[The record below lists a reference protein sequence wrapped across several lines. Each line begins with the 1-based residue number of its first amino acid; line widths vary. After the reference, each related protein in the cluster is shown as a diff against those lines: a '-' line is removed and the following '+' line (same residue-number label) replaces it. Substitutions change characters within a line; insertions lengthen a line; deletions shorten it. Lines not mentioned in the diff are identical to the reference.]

1 MEEEKEGN
9 GVLVGAVRCPCG
21 CGEPRIAFN
30 VNDQRAVMSMDE
42 ALVLF
47 DQMGYLLEMF
57 NVFES
62 EEDDEDEVRP
72 CLQ

>member
-1 MEEEKEGN
+1 MKEEKEGN

-30 VNDQRAVMSMDE
+30 VNDQRAVLSLDE
-42 ALVLF
+42 ALILF
-47 DQMGYLLEMF
+47 NQMGNLLELFGML
-57 NVFES
+57 ES
-62 EEDDEDEVRP
+62 EDDFDEVRP